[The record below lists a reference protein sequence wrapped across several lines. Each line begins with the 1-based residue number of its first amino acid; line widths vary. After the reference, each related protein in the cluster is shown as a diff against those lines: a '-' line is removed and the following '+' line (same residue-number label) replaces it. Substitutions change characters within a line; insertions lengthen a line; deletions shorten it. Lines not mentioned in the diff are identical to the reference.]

1 MGLRVVGLYS
11 QPWEKEYLNKSSA
24 NRTPHALYRR
34 AIWSKANPRNESY
47 MLALFAERYPEGTF
61 LNIDQTVDW
70 RKQTGEADKI
80 ILLYPDSIGLG
91 FAAIESEIARLKKPW
106 AGVRV
111 LNGRRRDFLLTDATR
126 RRLRR
131 RRFPGRVMHSEFAVM
146 VAMLLVTPFLIGAD
160 FVRGRR

>member
-1 MGLRVVGLYS
+1 
-11 QPWEKEYLNKSSA
+11 
-24 NRTPHALYRR
+24 
-34 AIWSKANPRNESY
+34 
-47 MLALFAERYPEGTF
+47 
-61 LNIDQTVDW
+61 
-70 RKQTGEADKI
+70 
-80 ILLYPDSIGLG
+80 LG

-131 RRFPGRVMHSEFAVM
+131 RRFLERTMIVEFAVM

>member
-1 MGLRVVGLYS
+1 MGLTVVGLYS
-11 QPWEKEYLNKSSA
+11 QPWEKEFVNKSSSR
-24 NRTPHALYRR
+24 RTPHALYRR

-70 RKQTGEADKI
+70 RKQVEEADKI

-91 FAAIESEIARLKKPW
+91 FAVIESEIAPLKKPW

-111 LNGRRRDFLLTDATR
+111 LNGRRRDFLLNEATR
-126 RRLRR
+126 RRLRW
-131 RRFPGRVMHSEFAVM
+131 RRFLERTMIVEFSVM
-146 VAMLLVTPFLIGAD
+146 VVMLAVTPFLVVAD
-160 FVRGRR
+160 FVRGDR

>member
-11 QPWEKEYLNKSSA
+11 QPWEKEDVNKSSA
-24 NRTPHALYRR
+24 RRTPHTLYRR

-47 MLALFAERYPEGTF
+47 MQVLFAERYPEGIF

-70 RKQTGEADKI
+70 RMQTEEADKI

-91 FAAIESEIARLKKPW
+91 FAAIESEIERLKKPW

-111 LNGRRRDFLLTDATR
+111 LNGRRRDFLLNETTR

-131 RRFPGRVMHSEFAVM
+131 RRFLERTMIVEFAVM

-160 FVRGRR
+160 FIRGRR